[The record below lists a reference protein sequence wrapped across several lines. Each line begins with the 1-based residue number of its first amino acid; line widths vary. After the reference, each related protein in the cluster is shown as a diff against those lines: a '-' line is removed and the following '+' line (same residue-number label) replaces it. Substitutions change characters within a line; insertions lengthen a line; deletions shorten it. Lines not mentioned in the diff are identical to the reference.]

1 MVLES
6 LMFPK
11 GAEKKPWKMIFL
23 GFIYS
28 TVGVILALWIFQD
41 QASLVMVFLIVMAA
55 IPITHKTMLF
65 EESKDLLI
73 DKETALLKEHNKAIT
88 FFMFLFF
95 GITLSSVLWYVLLP
109 ADTTGVLFEKQ
120 ASTIQAINNA
130 VSGGAFAQ
138 LSIFSKIFFNNV
150 RVLLFSFLFSFV
162 YSAGAIFIL
171 TWNATVIGTAIGNF
185 IRTNLSA
192 LSAGL
197 GFVGAGNYFHIVSL
211 GLLKYA
217 IHGIPEI
224 MAYFYGGLAGGIL
237 SAAIIKKHYSTAKF
251 SHIMS
256 DFFELMLIAV
266 GFLIVAGFLEVYVTP
281 IFF

>member
-6 LMFPK
+6 LIFPK
-11 GAEKKPWKMIFL
+11 NAERSPWKMIFL
-23 GFIYS
+23 GLVYS
-28 TVGVILALWIFQD
+28 TVGILLALWIFND

-55 IPITHKTMLF
+55 IPITHRTMLF

-73 DKETALLKEHNKAIT
+73 EKEAALLKEHNKAIT
-88 FFMFLFF
+88 FFMYFFL
-95 GITLSSVLWYVLLP
+95 GVTLSSVLWYTVLP
-109 ADTTGVLFEKQ
+109 TNTTGVLFEKQ
-120 ASTIQAINNA
+120 SSTIQSINNA
-130 VSGGAFAQ
+130 VSGHATDQ
-138 LSIFSKIFFNNV
+138 LGIFNKIFFNNV
-150 RVLLFSFLFSFV
+150 RVLLFALLFSFV

-192 LSAGL
+192 LSVGL
-197 GFVGAGNYFHIVSL
+197 GFSGVGNYFHIISL

-237 SAAIIKKHYSTAKF
+237 SAAIIKKHFNTPKF
-251 SHIMS
+251 NHIMA
-256 DFFELMLIAV
+256 DFFELVLIAV
-266 GFLIVAGFLEVYVTP
+266 GFLVVAGFLEVYVTP